1 MVIAG
6 IVIVHMLVYIFIY
19 DKSFYHIDTVREPM
33 IRFLF
38 FEAMLIGAYFKIIF
52 DKERNNF
59 KILGGVVCI
68 MRFVHKLGTFCFK
81 NTFFKGRENKRIS
94 NNKSVCFAGIV
105 IFYYEVFYRN
115 RQ

>member
-38 FEAMLIGAYFKIIF
+38 FEAMLIGAYFKSIF

-59 KILGGVVCI
+59 KILGGGSVYNITSRV
-68 MRFVHKLGTFCFK
+68 LCFK

>member
-38 FEAMLIGAYFKIIF
+38 FEAMLIGAYFKSIILKF
-52 DKERNNF
+52 
-59 KILGGVVCI
+59 
-68 MRFVHKLGTFCFK
+68 
-81 NTFFKGRENKRIS
+81 
-94 NNKSVCFAGIV
+94 
-105 IFYYEVFYRN
+105 
-115 RQ
+115 